1 MTMDFHDQLNA
12 LIGDNQPLTAA
23 GLTFLSDLP
32 TAEWATLAL
41 LWPGVGV
48 ARRRK
53 IVTML
58 VQVAEDNIDYNF
70 AGALTVLLNDPDAQ
84 VRQSAVEGLV
94 EDESTGTLRRL
105 ITVLESDPTPAV
117 RAAAA
122 VILGP
127 AALRAETGK
136 VKRDLAARLRDS
148 LLQAVRDPAADP
160 EVRRRALEALG
171 YFGGN
176 ADVEAEI
183 ARAYED
189 SGLLPAGAVHAMG
202 RNMNRRWVPTLL
214 KEAKSAEP
222 MMRFE
227 AAQALG
233 EMGERANAP
242 ALIPLLDD
250 DDPEVQRAAIWALGQ
265 LGGRVAQQALQ
276 MLGDDVDPTLQDAVD
291 EALTE
296 IRYADNPLGP

>member
-1 MTMDFHDQLNA
+1 MDFQDQLNA
-12 LIGDNQPLTAA
+12 IIGDSQPLTAV

-32 TAEWATLAL
+32 TAERATLAL
-41 LWPGVGV
+41 LWPGISV

-53 IVTML
+53 IATTL
-58 VQVAEDNIDYNF
+58 VQVAEDNIEYNF
-70 AGALTVLLNDPDAQ
+70 DTALTVLLADPDAQ
-84 VRQSAVEGLV
+84 VRRLAVEGLV

-105 ITVLESDPTPAV
+105 ITVLESDPDAGV

-122 VILGP
+122 VILAP

-136 VKRDLAARLRDS
+136 VKRELADRLRDS

-160 EVRRRALEALG
+160 DVRRRALEAVG

-176 ADVEAEI
+176 AAVEAEI
-183 ARAYED
+183 ARAYDE
-189 SGLLPAGAVHAMG
+189 SGLLPAGAVLAMG
-202 RNMNRRWVPTLL
+202 RNMNHRWVPVLL
-214 KEAKSAEP
+214 KEAKSAQP
-222 MMRFE
+222 LMRYE

-233 EMGERANAP
+233 ELGERANAP
-242 ALIPLLDD
+242 ALLPLLDD
-250 DDPEVQRAAIWALGQ
+250 DDPEVQLAAVRALGQ

-276 MLGDDVDPTLQDAVD
+276 MLGADLDPALQEAVE

-296 IRYADNPLGP
+296 IRHADSPLAP